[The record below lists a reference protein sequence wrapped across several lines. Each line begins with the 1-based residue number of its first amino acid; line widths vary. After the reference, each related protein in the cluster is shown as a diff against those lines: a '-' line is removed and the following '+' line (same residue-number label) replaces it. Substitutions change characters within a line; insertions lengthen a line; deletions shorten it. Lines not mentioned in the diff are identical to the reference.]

1 MEDHPI
7 YVEQELLRNRIVY
20 LAGEIDTKQANYIVS
35 SLLVLNALDKSKDI
49 HMYISSFGG
58 GVEAGLAI
66 YDSMQMIDAPVATY
80 CIGVAYSMAAWLLAA
95 GEKGKRYATPHA
107 TIMLHQI
114 TFGTSGTTKDIVV
127 DVQKLID
134 DQDLMT
140 KILAHHTGKPFEE
153 IKQKIQHNLWLKPE
167 EAIEF
172 GIIDKVLQPKKPV
185 PKIKKEGNYGNFIK

>member
-1 MEDHPI
+1 MEDYPI
-7 YVEQELLRNRIVY
+7 SVEQELLRNRIIY
-20 LAGEIDTKQANYIVS
+20 LAGEIGTEKANYIVS
-35 SLLVLNALDKSKDI
+35 SLLVLNALDKTKDI

-114 TFGTSGTTKDIVV
+114 SSWASGTTKDIEV
-127 DVQKLID
+127 DVRKLID
-134 DQDLMT
+134 DQDLMA

-153 IKQKIQHNLWLKPE
+153 IKQKIQRNLWLKPE

-172 GIIDKVLQPKKPV
+172 GVIDKVLQPKKSV
-185 PKIKKEGNYGNFIK
+185 PRIKKENRSE